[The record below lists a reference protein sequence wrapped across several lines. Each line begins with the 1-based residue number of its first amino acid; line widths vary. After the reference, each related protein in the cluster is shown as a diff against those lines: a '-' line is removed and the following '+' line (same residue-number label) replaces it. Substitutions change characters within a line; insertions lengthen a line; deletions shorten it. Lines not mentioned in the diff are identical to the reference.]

1 MAGKFNPEP
10 PVDPRVEAIEKRGME
25 LFPTKAKQRERW
37 IADQKSAMAKI
48 SQRRRGVPASMGDE
62 IRALAEKKFPGDYDR
77 QQSFVMA
84 QETAA
89 LAIKDAVNSLGQHQ
103 RLWNRLIF

>member
-62 IRALAEKKFPGDYDR
+62 VRALAEK
-77 QQSFVMA
+77 
-84 QETAA
+84 
-89 LAIKDAVNSLGQHQ
+89 NSPATTTGSSLSLWRRRPR
-103 RLWNRLIF
+103 RLR

>member
-48 SQRRRGVPASMGDE
+48 A
-62 IRALAEKKFPGDYDR
+62 
-77 QQSFVMA
+77 
-84 QETAA
+84 
-89 LAIKDAVNSLGQHQ
+89 
-103 RLWNRLIF
+103 